1 MSSLIITIAILIIL
15 FLIYKLVTIK
25 NEKEVTTINDIN
37 SIIKSYRNV
46 ISKEIIVDER
56 DEKED
61 LEETETTVSEQK
73 SHATTHY
80 YIVKELVLNKDDL
93 SVISEMESEF
103 SNLEMHY
110 TKIVANKFYED
121 MLISI
126 KEFEN
131 GIDNVKNTKTIFEFY
146 LVRNTDLVSDEK
158 YLLKN
163 SDGFYDQEVEKLEEF
178 LLSTLHL
185 NIKPYNFNSSNKI
198 NITTKNS
205 FLDGNY
211 KD

>member
-1 MSSLIITIAILIIL
+1 MNSLVITIAILIIL
-15 FLIYKLVTIK
+15 YLIYKLVTVK
-25 NEKEVTTINDIN
+25 TKKAEA
-37 SIIKSYRNV
+37 
-46 ISKEIIVDER
+46 IVPQ
-56 DEKED
+56 
-61 LEETETTVSEQK
+61 QK

-103 SNLEMHY
+103 SNLEMVY
-110 TKIVANKFYED
+110 TKILATKFYDD

-126 KEFEN
+126 KDFEN
-131 GIDNVKNTKTIFEFY
+131 GIDIEKSTKTVFEFY
-146 LVRNTDLVSDEK
+146 LVRNADLVIDK
-158 YLLKN
+158 RYLLKT

-185 NIKPYNFNSSNKI
+185 NKKPYNFNSSNETF
-198 NITTKNS
+198 ITTKNS
-205 FLDGNY
+205 FLDGSY

>member
-93 SVISEMESEF
+93 SVISEM
-103 SNLEMHY
+103 HY
-110 TKIVANKFYED
+110 TKIIANKFYDD

-126 KEFEN
+126 KDFEN
-131 GIDNVKNTKTIFEFY
+131 GIYIEKSTKTVFEFY
-146 LVRNTDLVSDEK
+146 LVRNADLVIDK
-158 YLLKN
+158 RYLLKT

-178 LLSTLHL
+178 LLSTLQL
-185 NIKPYNFNSSNKI
+185 NKKSNNFNTSNETY
-198 NITTKNS
+198 ITTKNS